1 MVNKNFSKRGETVM
15 KVLINSGLVA
25 PVFKKRNALI
35 NKMKLKNSVTVSGYE
50 KEVEELCAKNG
61 VNYEFIS
68 MSRAGISPIKDLK
81 TLFSYYKLIK
91 KNKYDIVHSYTAKP
105 NIYGSIGAR
114 IAGCKQIY
122 PTING
127 LGYAFTGNSPKNKII
142 RFTICFLY
150 KIAFACAT
158 KVFFQNPD
166 DANEMIKRKVISKEK
181 CVVIS
186 GSGVDTNEYKF
197 CELKR
202 YDVFFLASRL
212 LITKGLREYF
222 EAAVIVKRKYPN
234 VTFLLAGDFDP
245 NPDGI
250 TKEELKKYTKSKT
263 VEYLGVV
270 NDMVKALQDCTVFVL
285 PSYYREGIPHVVL
298 EAMSVGRA
306 ILTTDSIGCRET
318 INGKNGYLVKA
329 KDAEDLAKK
338 MILMIKNKVKTKQM
352 GIESRKY
359 VEQRFDVN
367 IVNKIM
373 LETMHLY
380 EE

>member
-1 MVNKNFSKRGETVM
+1 M

-25 PVFKKRNALI
+25 PVFKKRSALI
-35 NKMKLKNSVTVSGYE
+35 NQIKTKNSVTVSGYE
-50 KEVEELCAKNG
+50 TGVEKLCKKNG
-61 VNYEFIS
+61 VSYEFIG
-68 MSRAGISPIKDLK
+68 MSRAGINPIKDLK
-81 TLFSYYKLIK
+81 TLISYYKLIK

-105 NIYGSIGAR
+105 NIYGSIGAKM
-114 IAGCKQIY
+114 AGCKQIY
-122 PTING
+122 PTVNG
-127 LGYAFTGNSPKNKII
+127 LGYAFTGNSIKNKMV
-142 RFTICFLY
+142 RFTICILY
-150 KIAFACAT
+150 KIAFTCAT

-166 DANEMIKRKVISKEK
+166 DANEMIKRKVVSSKK

-186 GSGVDTNEYKF
+186 GSGVDTNEYEF
-197 CELKR
+197 CSLKK

-222 EAAVIVKRKYPN
+222 EAATIVKRKYPN

-250 TKEELKKYTKSKT
+250 TKEELEKYTKNKT

-270 NDMVKALQDCTVFVL
+270 KDMVEALQDCTVFVL
-285 PSYYREGIPHVVL
+285 PSYYREGIPHAVL
-298 EAMSVGRA
+298 EAMSIGRA

-318 INGKNGYLVKA
+318 INGKNGYLVKPKDA
-329 KDAEDLAKK
+329 KDLANK
-338 MILMIKNKVKTKQM
+338 MITMIKNKEETKQM

-359 VEQRFDVN
+359 VEQRFDVK
-367 IVNKIM
+367 IVNKNM